1 MTLQKKFYALAAALT
16 LYSLGTLGLAIYL
29 SQHTYQPAG
38 VALLR
43 GKTQLPD
50 LKAIS
55 DIPQRKDTFVSLLEP
70 LIAEKNQALLALRQE
85 ILALT
90 EKLNQ
95 HLELTRVEQERLE
108 RLSRRYD
115 IRTDGL
121 TELETCTLLLKR
133 IDIIPPSM
141 VVAQAAKESGWGTSR
156 FAREGNNLF
165 GQWCYTKGCGIV
177 PGRRSAG
184 ARHEVQ
190 KFPGIED
197 AINAYY
203 HNINTHKTYR
213 ELRNIRARARNSDSD
228 ISGLNLIKGLNGYS
242 SRGAV
247 YVQELG
253 ELIRY
258 NQFAKLDAPTA
269 ELTDG

>member
-1 MTLQKKFYALAAALT
+1 MTFQQKFYALAAALV
-16 LYSLGTLGLAIYL
+16 LYSIGTLGLTIYL
-29 SQHTYQPAG
+29 SQHSYQPAG
-38 VALLR
+38 VALLH
-43 GKTQLPD
+43 GKTPLPN

-55 DIPQRKDTFVSLLEP
+55 DIPQRKQTFVALLEP
-70 LIAEKNQALLALRQE
+70 LIAEKNQALLGLRRE
-85 ILALT
+85 VLALHK
-90 EKLNQ
+90 KLN
-95 HLELTRVEQERLE
+95 EGSALTRVEQERLE
-108 RLSRRYD
+108 RLARRYN
-115 IRTDGL
+115 IRVEGL
-121 TELETCTLLLKR
+121 TPLETSSLLLKR
-133 IDIIPPSM
+133 VDIIPPSM

-213 ELRNIRARARNSDSD
+213 ELRNIRARARQSHSQL
-228 ISGLNLIKGLNGYS
+228 SGLNLIQGLNGYS
-242 SRGAV
+242 SRGEV
-247 YVQELG
+247 YVQELA

-258 NQFAKLDAPTA
+258 NQFAKLDISTA
-269 ELTDG
+269 ELTDS